1 MNIRIRVLGHGWW
14 DRKFRD
20 MRPTTFPNHFVSTC
34 YVTSAWCLNIFVCT
48 IVVRGNSIIFM
59 LNLQLSR

>member
-48 IVVRGNSIIFM
+48 IVVRGNSI
-59 LNLQLSR
+59 